1 MQWSREELHDLQLAG
16 KIAQK
21 TLDQLEPHIKS
32 GVSIGSLYDSIVK
45 LILKRGADL
54 AFPPNISLDECA
66 AHDTAAPNEK
76 RIISKK
82 ALIKVDIGVNVNGM
96 LSDTARTY
104 SIDGKHLRLIKASKE
119 ALIKAIEIIKPGIR
133 VNEIG
138 TVVQDTIES
147 FGYKPIANLTG
158 HQLEKGFLHSGLS
171 IPNIKSMP
179 FSKRAKLKTGMI
191 LALEPFAS
199 NGKGV
204 GSGYVEDAKR
214 QALIYSSNGTPKTEI
229 GKILVK
235 KYHRLPFSLRSAVF
249 FLNKE
254 RVPTKDLSD
263 ILSKDNFHGYKP
275 LVEKTGGL
283 VSQAEHT
290 VIITTKGAKVIT

>member
-16 KIAQK
+16 KIAQR
-21 TLDQLEPHIKS
+21 TLDQIEPHIKS
-32 GVSIGSLYDSIVK
+32 GVSIGTLYDSIVK
-45 LILKRGADL
+45 IIIKRGVDL
-54 AFPPNISLDECA
+54 AFPPNLSLDECA
-66 AHDTAAPNEK
+66 AHDTAAPYEK
-76 RIISKK
+76 RTISKK

-104 SIDGKHLRLIKASKE
+104 SIDGKHSRLIKASKE
-119 ALIKAIEIIKPGIR
+119 ALSKAIEIIKPGIR

-147 FGYKPIANLTG
+147 FGFKPIANLTG
-158 HQLEKGFLHSGLS
+158 HQLEKGYLHAGLS
-171 IPNIKSMP
+171 IPSIKSMP

-199 NGKGV
+199 NGRGV
-204 GSGYVEDAKR
+204 GSGYVEDANR
-214 QALIYSSNGTPKTEI
+214 QALIFSSDGSPKTEI

-235 KYHRLPFSLRSAVF
+235 RYQKLPFSLRSAMLLLHKKGITV
-249 FLNKE
+249 N
-254 RVPTKDLSD
+254 DLSNT
-263 ILSKDNFHGYKP
+263 LNKDNFHGYKP
-275 LVEKTGGL
+275 LVEKTGGF